1 MNRKLGTVPRVDAG
15 TRGESKDGT
24 LDWLGRRFHDLVAR
38 KGFEMRRFI
47 ISLAALILVLAS
59 QNTSGQIQYTVTDL
73 GTLPDGN
80 YSLAL
85 GINDRG
91 QVVGVP

>member
-1 MNRKLGTVPRVDAG
+1 
-15 TRGESKDGT
+15 
-24 LDWLGRRFHDLVAR
+24 
-38 KGFEMRRFI
+38 
-47 ISLAALILVLAS
+47 LAALILVLAS